1 MKPGSPPQ
9 TLVELLEQAITKHGD
24 RPAYGT
30 RRVPG
35 VWEWTSYAEFGQLV
49 ARCRAGLAT
58 LGVGRGDRVAIIG
71 DNRLE
76 WQVIAHAAYQRRA
89 IFVPVAEV
97 QVESE
102 WRYILADSGAR
113 VCFVANASTANRVS
127 ALRQDLL
134 DLQHIVRFEGSEHEP
149 ETFAQMMRAAHG
161 RDISAR
167 APSPSDVATIIYT
180 SGTTGDP
187 KGVRLTHHNLA
198 ANAAARAEARD
209 YGPEPRSLSCLP
221 WAHVFGGHVELNVL
235 MLSGGSVAICNGAD
249 ELFAELPYVKPS
261 VLYAVPRIWS
271 QIYHDMQR
279 DLSGEA
285 VMSRHMFD
293 DGIRLRQRQRQG
305 ESLKL
310 TERIFLNMADKL
322 IISKVMS
329 RFGGKLRWA
338 ISGAAPL
345 PAEVAEFMHNIGITI
360 YESYGLTESS
370 GSTTSSPSDAPRLG
384 SVGKPIRGTWIEI
397 DPYIADAEHGEGE
410 IVIHGAGVME
420 GYHNLPEA
428 TAETLTPE
436 RGLRSGDL
444 GYLDADG
451 YLYVTGRIK
460 ELYKLSNGRYVAP
473 APLEGKLKLSPF
485 IAHCMLYGTGQP
497 YNVALIV
504 ADVHA
509 LRSYLRLDLRAS
521 EDLLADPRV
530 RRLYEDEIL
539 KYSREFRTF
548 ELVRNFWLTAEP
560 FTRENGM
567 LTAALKMRRRRV
579 LAKYETRLKSLY

>member
-1 MKPGSPPQ
+1 MTQVSPPQ
-9 TLVELLEQAITKHGD
+9 TLVELLDHSVAQYGD
-24 RPAYGT
+24 RPVYGT
-30 RRVPG
+30 RRAPG
-35 VWEWTSYAEFGQLV
+35 VWEWTTYGEFHRLV
-49 ARCRAGLAT
+49 ARCRAGLAA
-58 LGVGRGDRVAIIG
+58 LGIGRGDRVAIIG

-76 WQVIAHAAYQRRA
+76 WQVVAHATYQRRA

-97 QVESE
+97 QIESE

-113 VCFVANASTANRVS
+113 ACFVSSANIANRVS

-134 DLQHIVRFEGSEHEP
+134 DLQHIVRFEGGDNEP
-149 ETFAQMMRAAHG
+149 GTFGHLLRSAQEREV
-161 RDISAR
+161 SAR
-167 APSPSDVATIIYT
+167 SPSPSDVATIIYT

-209 YGPEPRSLSCLP
+209 YGSEPRSLSCLP
-221 WAHVFGGHVELNVL
+221 WAHVFGGQVELNVL
-235 MLSGGSVAICNGAD
+235 MLAGGSVAICNGAD
-249 ELFAELPYVKPS
+249 ELFAELPNVKPS

-271 QIYHDMQR
+271 QIYHDIQR
-279 DLSGEA
+279 DLSGEPE
-285 VMSRHMFD
+285 MSRHMFD
-293 DGIRLRQRQRQG
+293 DGIRLRQRQRRG

-322 IISKVMS
+322 IISKLMA
-329 RFGGKLRWA
+329 RFGGRLRWA

-370 GSTTSSPSDAPRLG
+370 GSTTSNPNDAPRLG

-397 DPYIADAEHGEGE
+397 DPYIADAEPGEGE
-410 IVIHGAGVME
+410 IIIHGAGVME
-420 GYHNLPEA
+420 GYHNLPQA

-504 ADVHA
+504 ADVPA
-509 LRSYLRLDLRAS
+509 LRSYLRADGMPA
-521 EDLLADPRV
+521 EELLADPRV

-548 ELVRNFWLTAEP
+548 ELVRNFWLTAEG
-560 FTRENGM
+560 FTRESGM
-567 LTAALKMRRRRV
+567 LTAALKMRRRKV
-579 LAKYETRLKSLY
+579 LVKYETRLKSLY